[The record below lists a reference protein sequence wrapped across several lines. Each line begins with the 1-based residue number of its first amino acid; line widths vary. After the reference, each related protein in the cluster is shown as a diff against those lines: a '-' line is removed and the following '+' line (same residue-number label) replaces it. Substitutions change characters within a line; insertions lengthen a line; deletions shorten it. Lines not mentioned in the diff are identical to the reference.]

1 MHAIETFDLTKRY
14 GELTAVDHLNL
25 KVEKGEIFGFLG
37 HNGSGKTTTIMM
49 LCGLVE
55 AMEGS
60 AKVAGFDVQ
69 REILEVKKRIGFLPE
84 NTSYYDNLTA
94 RQNLEFFGELAGLN
108 KKQREERADELLETV
123 GLKSWKD
130 VKVGKFSKGMQ
141 QRLGIAQ
148 ALVRDPEVV
157 FLDEPSSGLDPQGM
171 KEVRELI
178 LRLGRE
184 GKTVFLSSHLLFEVK
199 QVCSIVGVLKHGKLI
214 ALDTI
219 DNLARK
225 LNSDATIKIELE
237 VTNPE
242 IGKEL
247 GKNSKVMDIAS
258 NGNKFMIHAQEDI
271 RREIFDI
278 IRDSDAEILTLKLTE
293 PNLEDILLKVYETG
307 E

>member
-14 GELTAVDHLNL
+14 GNITAVDHLNL

-55 AMEGS
+55 PTKGS
-60 AKVAGFDVQ
+60 ATVAGFDVQ
-69 REILEVKKRIGFLPE
+69 KEILEVKKRIGFLPE

-94 RQNLEFFGELAGLN
+94 RQNLEFFGELAGLG

-123 GLKSWKD
+123 GLKNWKD
-130 VKVGKFSKGMQ
+130 TKVGKFSKGMQ

-157 FLDEPSSGLDPQGM
+157 FLDEPTSGLDPQGM

-199 QVCSIVGVLKHGKLI
+199 QVCSIVGVLRQGKLI
-214 ALDTI
+214 ALGALDT
-219 DNLARK
+219 LAK
-225 LNSDATIKIELE
+225 QLNPSSDFAIEVE
-237 VTNPE
+237 TSNPE
-242 IGKEL
+242 KTLSLLQNIAGIKQISSEDGKIFIRASSDI
-247 GKNSKVMDIAS
+247 SKEISIALR
-258 NGNKFMIHAQEDI
+258 GL
-271 RREIFDI
+271 
-278 IRDSDAEILTLKLTE
+278 EILSFKIVEASLEELFLKA
-293 PNLEDILLKVYETG
+293 YEVEG
-307 E
+307 I